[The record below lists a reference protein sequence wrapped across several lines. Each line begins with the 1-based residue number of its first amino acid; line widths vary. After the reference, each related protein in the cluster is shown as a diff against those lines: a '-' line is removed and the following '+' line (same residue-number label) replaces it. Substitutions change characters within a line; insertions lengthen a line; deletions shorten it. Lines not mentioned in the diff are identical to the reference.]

1 MKRFISLVIS
11 LTMLT
16 AMFTFAVPASA
27 EALPANTVITDQS
40 LSGAEGTAVEI
51 KIGEKTYSTVIGTTA
66 FKTVSAALD
75 ALPAG
80 GTLLLAP
87 GEYKE
92 SVTIKKDVTILGPKA
107 GIDPNVRGAAK
118 TDDWTRNPLR
128 GEGEAILT
136 TSWHVGINA
145 PNSEVYDCHNVT
157 IDGIAITGA
166 GMLRSNYGVA
176 GNITLNYKN
185 FLVYG
190 YTTKNNGPIY
200 CYAYYPDRKVNDY
213 SRILNAENF
222 RFEGQ
227 STAPGFNLDVDGLDA
242 SGIYFD
248 AASTNKMFTFIT
260 MSSAAQSGV
269 EVTYTVRDS
278 MFLQKTNQILN
289 CNVTPA
295 AGGNNFNANIAKC
308 AKVTVNITGNAFVN
322 NDSGAASNNNI
333 IVPQIQTENVYFN
346 ITDNVFSQSNA
357 SSNLIAIHG
366 ATGSLPLGEKFNVS
380 GNKFIGIPTAL
391 SISNSTTP
399 FDLSGNYFE
408 LDGTPAKPVV
418 VGPDATKW
426 WYMDSAMTKSSDE
439 IASVLDGEITVGKVD
454 KNAKTL
460 TDSVDTDTYEVK
472 FTTSSYN
479 EMKIYA
485 DKELT
490 QELSNPI
497 KLYSATNVFYIKIM
511 SANREKYEVYTAT
524 VNTAKPDI
532 LSFNIES
539 ELRWLGRTYSTDGA
553 HFFNWSSSGF
563 EFSFKGSGV
572 SATIA
577 SNAPGGSNTAYIKV
591 YIDGEE
597 QPDIAL
603 DKTSQTIVLAKDL
616 DPNVAHTVKV
626 LKRTNARS
634 SSAALLSL
642 KLTDGEKLEPPAQKA
657 RLIEFVGDSITV
669 GYATVVGSATSWSTA
684 TEDSTKTYSEYIAEA
699 FNADYNVIA
708 VSGRGVVRNYGN
720 TTERLLPAI
729 YGKVDD
735 YNLEGVDYGFERQAD
750 VIVINLGTND
760 ASGTVTDL
768 TLDEF
773 KAGVRAFLLDVRAK
787 NPNAE
792 IIYAYGMLTQTYLLE
807 IRSVVNALR
816 AEGDEHISFLMLDKC
831 ASKEQVLGH
840 PTAES
845 YISRG
850 DAIIELIE
858 QLTGWKAGE
867 EPEDTLPPETTPADE
882 VPTSEITT
890 EPSAPETE
898 PDTPAQTEPEKSGC
912 GASAMS
918 AAVIAGAVAAVVV
931 LKKKKEF

>member
-1 MKRFISLVIS
+1 MKRFISLIIT
-11 LTMLT
+11 LAMLG

-27 EALPANTVITDQS
+27 EALPANTVIADQR
-40 LSGAEGTAVEI
+40 LSGADGTSVDI
-51 KIGEKTYSTVIGTTA
+51 TIGDKTYSAVIGTTA
-66 FKTVSAALD
+66 FKTVAAALD

-87 GEYKE
+87 GEYSE
-92 SVTIKKDVTILGPKA
+92 SVTVKKDVTILGPKA
-107 GIDPNVRGAAK
+107 GIDPNVRGANK
-118 TDDWTRNPLR
+118 TDDWTRNPKR
-128 GEGEAILT
+128 GEGEAVLT
-136 TSWHVGINA
+136 TSWHIGMNA
-145 PNSEVYDCHNVT
+145 PANEVYDCHNVT

-185 FLVYG
+185 FLVYS

-200 CYAYYPDRKVNDY
+200 CYSYYPDRKVNDY

-248 AASTNKMFTFIT
+248 SASTNKFFTFIT

-278 MFLQKTNQILN
+278 MFRQKTNQVLN

-295 AGGNNFNANIAKC
+295 AGGNNFNANVAKC

-333 IVPQIQTENVYFN
+333 IVPQIQSENVYFN
-346 ITDNVFSQSNA
+346 IIDNVFMQEKA
-357 SSNLIAIHG
+357 SANLIAIHG
-366 ATGSLPLGEKFNVS
+366 ATGALPLGEKFKVS
-380 GNKFIGIPTAL
+380 GNKFINIPTAL
-391 SISNSTTP
+391 NISKSTTA

-408 LDGTPAKPVV
+408 LGGEPAKPVV

-426 WYMDSAMTKSSDE
+426 WYMDSAMTKSSDA
-439 IASVLDGEITVGKVD
+439 IANVLDGEITVGKVD
-454 KNAKTL
+454 KTAKTL
-460 TDSVDTDTYEVK
+460 TDSVDSDSYEVK

-479 EMKIYA
+479 EMKLYS

-490 QELSNPI
+490 KELTNPV
-497 KLYSATNVFYIKIM
+497 KLYSETNIFYIKIM
-511 SANREKYEVYTAT
+511 SASREKYEVYTAT
-524 VNTAKPDI
+524 VKTGKPDK
-532 LSFNIES
+532 LSFDIEN
-539 ELRWLGRTYSTDGA
+539 ELRWLGRTYSVDGT

-572 SATIA
+572 TAEIA
-577 SNAPGGSNTAYIKV
+577 SNAPGGSNTAYIKI
-591 YIDGEE
+591 YIDGVE
-597 QPDIAL
+597 QKDVAL
-603 DKTSQTIVLAKDL
+603 TKTLQTVTLAKDL
-616 DPNVAHTVKV
+616 DPNATHTVKV

-634 SSAALLSL
+634 SSAALISL
-642 KLTDGEKLEPPAQKA
+642 KLTDGEKLAPPAEKE

-669 GYATVVGSATSWSTA
+669 GYATVVGNQTAWSTA
-684 TEDSTKTYSEYIAEA
+684 TEDSTKTYSAYIADA
-699 FNADYNVIA
+699 FGADHNVIA

-720 TTERLLPAI
+720 TTERLIPAI

-735 YNLEGVDYGFERQAD
+735 YNLEGVDYDFKRQAD

-768 TLDEF
+768 TIDEF
-773 KAGVRAFLLDVRAK
+773 KAGLKTFLLDVRAK

-792 IIYAYGMLTQTYLLE
+792 IIYAYGMLSQGFIVE
-807 IRSVVNALR
+807 IKSVVNALR
-816 AEGDEHISFLMLDKC
+816 AEGDDNITYLKLDKC
-831 ASKEQVLGH
+831 KSSEQVLGH

-845 YISRG
+845 YIPRG

-858 QLTGWKAGE
+858 ELTGWKAGE
-867 EPEDTLPPETTPADE
+867 APEDTLPPETTPADE
-882 VPTSEITT
+882 VPASEITT
-890 EPSAPETE
+890 EQAAPETE
-898 PDTPAQTEPEKSGC
+898 PDTPAVTEPEKGGC
-912 GASAMS
+912 GASAMP
-918 AAVIAGAVAAVVV
+918 AAMLAGAVAAAVV